1 MTNKVVVTEKVERN
15 GWPSVERPDLKP
27 PTGWSL
33 ALVNSINLIHHH
45 ELSPDGQQVAFVWER
60 DGRSDIYV
68 QSLAGGW
75 PRRVS
80 PDRGRTIYWWDSPP
94 RWSPD
99 GRWLAFSHGGHVCI
113 APADGRGLPRA
124 VSDFAAAAWS
134 PVWLP
139 DSNRLIVNVARRDAF
154 SLLLTDRDGA
164 WPRPLADD
172 NGGDNMEAAPSPD
185 GRFVAYVH
193 RPFDD
198 LNRWELRLIDITS
211 GETRTLFGLP
221 KEKAWSPRW
230 SPDGQQVYFL
240 SQQSGWTE
248 VWAVRP
254 DGDGLHQLTQL
265 GRDVAELAISPGG
278 ARLVVTAY
286 REANF
291 DLLLVEAATGEAR
304 PLRAAGGCYSAP
316 HWSPEGNF
324 VTVEYEDATRPPDIY
339 RVEVDSGAMTQ
350 LTFSRPPAFDALNL
364 VTPQHVTYRSY
375 DGLEIPALL
384 WLPPPMGEGWGEGR
398 LPPPMGEG
406 WGEGRL
412 PRPLGEGR
420 GEGLRPAIVRPH
432 GGPADHYLN
441 QWDSLAQYLVAKG
454 YTYLAP
460 NFRGSTGYGRAFEHA
475 NYNDWGVG
483 DTQDVLHGAR
493 FLHTVGVDPARIGI
507 LGSSYGGYMVACCL
521 ARDPDYLFACGVSK
535 YGDAN
540 VYSSWAQCERT
551 TRLYTEMM
559 LGHPRDNWAVYRA
572 ASPIHEMQNVRAP
585 VLLIHGLEDDVVPP
599 QGSEEWAEA
608 LRRHDK
614 TFEYVTYAGEP
625 HGFLRYETEMD
636 WMRRTERFFDWYLR
650 F

>member
-1 MTNKVVVTEKVERN
+1 MSSQIASNKVIVTEKYERH
-15 GWPSVERPDLKP
+15 GWPSVDRPDLKP
-27 PTGWSL
+27 RDGWSL

-45 ELSPDGQQVAFVWER
+45 ELSPDGEQVAFGWER
-60 DGRSDIYV
+60 DGRSDIFV

-75 PRRVS
+75 PRRITS
-80 PDRGRTIYWWDSPP
+80 DRDRTIYWWDSEP

-99 GRWLAFSHGGHVCI
+99 GRWLAYGQGGHVWV
-113 APADGRGLPRA
+113 APADGRGPA
-124 VSDFAAAAWS
+124 HVVTDFTTSASS

-139 DSNRLIVNVARRDAF
+139 DSNGLIVNAMRGDGSV
-154 SLLLTDRDGA
+154 LLLTDRHGC
-164 WPRPLADD
+164 WPRPLAEDS
-172 NGGDNMEAAPSPD
+172 GDNLDAVPSPD

-193 RPFDD
+193 RPLDD
-198 LNRWELRLIDITS
+198 LNRWDLRVVDITS
-211 GETRTLFGLP
+211 IDTRMLFGMP

-230 SPDGQQVYFL
+230 SPDGQWIAFL
-240 SQQSGWTE
+240 SQRSGWTE
-248 VWAVRP
+248 VWGVRP
-254 DGDGLHQLTQL
+254 DGEGLRQLTHL
-265 GRDVAELAISPGG
+265 GRDVGKLAISPDG
-278 ARLVVTAY
+278 AQIALTVHHEGAV
-286 REANF
+286 
-291 DLLLVEAATGEAR
+291 DLFLAPFTDGE
-304 PLRAAGGCYSAP
+304 PRALKEGRGHFSSLG
-316 HWSPEGNF
+316 WSSDGHF
-324 VTVEYEDATRPPDIY
+324 LTVEYEDATTPPDIY
-339 RVEVDSGAMTQ
+339 RVDVATGEMRPI
-350 LTFSRPPAFDALNL
+350 TFSTPPALAALAR
-364 VTPQHVTYRSY
+364 VTPEHIRYRSY

-384 WLPPPMGEGWGEGR
+384 W
-398 LPPPMGEG
+398 
-406 WGEGRL
+406 
-412 PRPLGEGR
+412 RPAKPNGA
-420 GEGLRPAIVRPH
+420 AIVRPH
-432 GGPADHYLN
+432 GGPADHV
-441 QWDSLAQYLVAKG
+441 QSEWDGLAQYFVAKG
-454 YTYLAP
+454 YTFLMP

-493 FLHTVGVDPARIGI
+493 FLPTVGVDPARIGI

-572 ASPIHEMQNVRAP
+572 ASPIHEMANVRAP
-585 VLLIHGLEDDVVPP
+585 ILLIHGLEDDVVPP
-599 QGSEEWAEA
+599 QASEEWAEA

-650 F
+650 V